1 MNEIVTERLII
12 RNFQENDWND
22 MSGNP
27 LWVDTCLYGILN
39 DEWK

>member
-1 MNEIVTERLII
+1 MRKEGELKKHIYFIS
-12 RNFQENDWND
+12 D